1 MRTKTFQ
8 VGDTIRIDDRYGL
21 DRLESRLNGK
31 KLTGLIVRKSTTH
44 LTATEIYEV
53 LLSDGRLVSKTA
65 EQLQFVIIRQ
75 DGVEING

>member
-8 VGDTIRIDDRYGL
+8 VGDTIR
-21 DRLESRLNGK
+21 LEARNIAVPKSG
-31 KLTGLIVRKSTTH
+31 LTGLIVRKLITH

-65 EQLQFVIIRQ
+65 EQLLFVVIRQ
-75 DGVEING
+75 DGVEVNG

>member
-8 VGDTIRIDDRYGL
+8 VGDTIR
-21 DRLESRLNGK
+21 LENRQGRDHLGVRPDSK
-31 KLTGLIVRKSTTH
+31 KLSGLIVRKLTTH

-53 LLSDGRLVSKTA
+53 LLSNGQLVSKTA

-75 DGVEING
+75 DGVEVNG